1 MPIALAPLN
10 VEVTVVRVAC
20 DSKQL
25 SHLAA
30 LGIVKDSKITVLS
43 SQGGAVV
50 VLVKGSRLALDH
62 QTASKIFVA

>member
-10 VEVTVVRVAC
+10 QEMTVARVAC
-20 DSKQL
+20 DPKEL

-30 LGIVKDSKITVLS
+30 LGIVKDAKLVVLS
-43 SQGGAVV
+43 SQKGAVV